1 MTESHLDTPRSLSKQ
16 PGLTLITRTWVGD
29 YDSLE
34 EFAKTLTVG
43 REVETISSI
52 DITKDDIPDGFLA
65 AAELASLNGKRGRLS
80 LTIAKHQENVE
91 VWGLEPAEIQ
101 KPIRTWMADAQ
112 NTADRPDLTLLD
124 NWAAQAGNQA
134 LADDYHNYRWNGQ
147 ELSGNTKKLAEMIR
161 QGIESY
167 LVYTPVVTCVTR
179 LNEIPDDIG
188 EDLGKICKPASKD
201 SDMNDAVT
209 KLAALAED
217 WLKTADRIQGAL
229 DGTFTRTQQ
238 WTGADKWN
246 ENLYQTASSGTQGD

>member
-1 MTESHLDTPRSLSKQ
+1 MTETHLDTPRGLSKQ
-16 PGLTLITRTWVGD
+16 PGLTLTTRTWVGD
-29 YDSLE
+29 YDALE
-34 EFAKTLTVG
+34 AYAANLTVG
-43 REVETISSI
+43 RKVSGTSTSGVT
-52 DITKDDIPDGFLA
+52 DVPDGFLA
-65 AAELASLNGKRGRLS
+65 SAELTALNGKRGRLT
-80 LTIAKHQENVE
+80 LTIAKHQDGVE

-101 KPIRTWMADAQ
+101 KPIRTWKADAE
-112 NTADRPDLTLLD
+112 NTSDRPDLALLD

-134 LADDYHNYRWNGQ
+134 LAEDYNNYRWYGQ
-147 ELSGNTKKLAEMIR
+147 ELSGNTRKLAEMIR

-201 SDMNDAVT
+201 SDMKDAVT

-246 ENLYQTASSGTQGD
+246 ENLYESASSGN

>member
-16 PGLTLITRTWVGD
+16 PGLTLISRSWVGD

-34 EFAKTLTVG
+34 DFAKLITVG
-43 REVETISSI
+43 REIQTNSSSGI
-52 DITKDDIPDGFLA
+52 NADDIPEGFLA
-65 AAELASLNGKRGRLS
+65 SAELTALNGKRGRLT
-80 LTIAKHQENVE
+80 LTIAKHQDGVE

-101 KPIRTWMADAQ
+101 KPIRTWKADAE
-112 NTADRPDLTLLD
+112 NTSDRPDLALLD
-124 NWAAQAGNQA
+124 NWAAQVGNQA
-134 LADDYHNYRWNGQ
+134 LAEDYNNYRWNGQ
-147 ELSGNTKKLAEMIR
+147 ELSGNTRALAEMIR

-179 LNEIPDDIG
+179 LNEIPADIG
-188 EDLGKICKPASKD
+188 VDLGKICVPKSND
-201 SDMNDAVT
+201 DDMDEAVS
-209 KLAALAED
+209 KLAGLAEE

-246 ENLYQTASSGTQGD
+246 ANLYETASSGN

>member
-29 YDSLE
+29 YDRFE
-34 EFAKTLTVG
+34 AFAKTLTVG
-43 REVETISSI
+43 REVETFSSI
-52 DITKDDIPDGFLA
+52 DISTDDIPDGFLA
-65 AAELASLNGKRGRLS
+65 AAELTSLNGKRGRLS

-188 EDLGKICKPASKD
+188 EDLGKICVPKSKD
-201 SDMNDAVT
+201 SDMKDAVT

-246 ENLYQTASSGTQGD
+246 ENLYESASSGN

>member
-16 PGLTLITRTWVGD
+16 PGLTLISRSWVGD

-34 EFAKTLTVG
+34 AFAKTLTVG
-43 REVETISSI
+43 REIQTNSSSGI
-52 DITKDDIPDGFLA
+52 NADDIPEGFLA
-65 AAELASLNGKRGRLS
+65 SAELTALNGKRGRLT
-80 LTIAKHQENVE
+80 LTIAKHQDGVE

-101 KPIRTWMADAQ
+101 KPIRTWKADAE
-112 NTADRPDLTLLD
+112 NTSDRPDLALLD

-134 LADDYHNYRWNGQ
+134 LAEDYNNYRWNGQ
-147 ELSGNTKKLAEMIR
+147 ELSGNTRALAEMIR

-188 EDLGKICKPASKD
+188 EDLGKICVPKSKD
-201 SDMNDAVT
+201 SDMKDAVT

-246 ENLYQTASSGTQGD
+246 ENLYESASSGN

>member
-16 PGLTLITRTWVGD
+16 PGLTLITRTWMGD
-29 YDSLE
+29 YDNLE
-34 EFAKTLTVG
+34 DFAKTLTVG
-43 REVETISSI
+43 RKVETFSSI
-52 DITKDDIPDGFLA
+52 DISKDDIPDGFLA
-65 AAELASLNGKRGRLS
+65 SAELTALNGKRGRLS

-134 LADDYHNYRWNGQ
+134 LADDYHNYKWNGQ
-147 ELSGNTKKLAEMIR
+147 ELQGNTRKLAEMIR

-188 EDLGKICKPASKD
+188 EDLGKI
-201 SDMNDAVT
+201 VT
-209 KLAALAED
+209 KLADLAED